1 MKYFNTLPTIT
12 NVNDNGS
19 AQILKNL
26 VVRNKLIDTLSNNPL
41 VYYKYTIQ
49 ESDSPEIVAYK
60 YYGDQYRYWMVLL
73 SNEALDP
80 LWSWPLTSTMF
91 SNYMTDKYSEAA
103 NTQNVLEYT
112 QTNIHHY
119 EKLITTYDDDTQVTV
134 IKNVIVDQNTYNTTV
149 ERTLKGTF
157 GYGDNIT
164 HTTSKKAVSIYDYEY
179 NLNESKRD
187 IKLINSRFVSDLEA
201 QFEVLMNT

>member
-1 MKYFNTLPTIT
+1 MKYFNTLPTII

-19 AQILKNL
+19 AQVLKNL

-41 VYYKYTIQ
+41 VFYKYTVQ
-49 ESDSPEIVAYK
+49 EGDSPEIVAYK

-73 SNEALDP
+73 SNESLDP

-119 EKLITTYDDDTQVTV
+119 EKLITTPHVMQDMYPNTPETINNAYKIIKKNWKEKNPLPLQFGAEYLLDDSVQKLVDLKKEILP
-134 IKNVIVDQNTYNTTV
+134 IKQ
-149 ERTLKGTF
+149 
-157 GYGDNIT
+157 
-164 HTTSKKAVSIYDYEY
+164 KKI
-179 NLNESKRD
+179 
-187 IKLINSRFVSDLEA
+187 LIEFLCLSA
-201 QFEVLMNT
+201 QF